1 MQINNSK
8 LNKELPLTS
17 KNLMKM
23 LDVWKIHYKSYSHE
37 PVMSVKE
44 AKLLQEELFG
54 LDKNNGHIKNL
65 YLRDKRKNNILLV
78 THQDALID
86 LKLLAKIINMDRLSF
101 GSPNRLFENL
111 GVLPGAVSPFAMI
124 NGANKNVSLFLD
136 KNLKSF
142 RKIYAH
148 PLENDKTLEI
158 SIEQLEKFF
167 EKMSVIPNWIDLDF
181 IDNLKTYYQ

>member
-1 MQINNSK
+1 MEINNSK
-8 LNKELPLTS
+8 LNKELPITS

-23 LDVWKIHYKSYSHE
+23 LGYWKINYKVHFHE

-44 AKLLQEELFG
+44 AKLVQEELFG

-78 THQDALID
+78 AHQDALID
-86 LKLLAKIINMDRLSF
+86 LKLLAKIIKMERLSF
-101 GSPNRLFENL
+101 GSPDRLMENL

-136 KNLKSF
+136 DSLKSF

-158 SIEQLEKFF
+158 SIDQLEMFF
-167 EKMSVIPNWIDLDF
+167 EKISIIPNWINLNF
-181 IDNLKTYYQ
+181 IET

>member
-8 LNKELPLTS
+8 LNKELPITS

-23 LDVWKIHYKSYSHE
+23 LDDWKINYKSHSHK

-44 AKLLQEELFG
+44 AKLVQEELFG

-65 YLRDKRKNNILLV
+65 YLRDKRKNNILIV
-78 THQDALID
+78 AHQDALID
-86 LKLLAKIINMDRLSF
+86 LKLLAKIIKMERLSF

-124 NGANKNVSLFLD
+124 NGAKTGVSLFLD
-136 KNLKSF
+136 SNLKSF
-142 RKIYAH
+142 SKIYAH
-148 PLENDKTLEI
+148 PLENDKTFEI
-158 SIEQLEKFF
+158 SIKQLEKFF
-167 EKMSVIPNWIDLDF
+167 EKISIIPNWIDLDS
-181 IDNLKTYYQ
+181 IDN